1 MKFAS
6 DFRES
11 AREALRGKWGLAVGV
26 GLVASLLGGGGSSN
40 ASININLD
48 SSDVETTGSLEGL
61 VSQMSENASEALPI
75 IIGFMGA
82 ILLVALVMWV
92 AMIFLSSVISLGYAK
107 FNLELIDDGAPSFNN
122 LFSYFKHWKV
132 AVASNLLMVLYVF
145 LWMLLFIIP
154 GIVAG
159 YSYAMTPYILAD
171 NPNLSASEAIAMS
184 KEMMRGNKWRLF
196 CLGFSFIGW
205 EILCVFSLGIGFL
218 WLVPYQQ
225 AAVADF
231 YREISDTRPVVVL
244 EAEEISEQL

>member
-1 MKFAS
+1 MKYAS
-6 DFRES
+6 NFRES

-26 GLVASLLGGGGSSN
+26 GLVASLLGAGGSYN

-61 VSQMSENASEALPI
+61 FSQMSEKASEALPI
-75 IIGFMGA
+75 IIGVFSA
-82 ILLVALVMWV
+82 VLLVSLVVSV
-92 AMIFLSSVISLGYAK
+92 AMFVISSIVSLGYAK

-132 AVASNLLMVLYVF
+132 AVVSNLLMVIYVF
-145 LWMLLFIIP
+145 LWTLLFIIP

-196 CLGFSFIGW
+196 CLSLSFGFCPFI
-205 EILCVFSLGIGFL
+205 FSDVGRNFVHGNLVLASNDSSIG
-218 WLVPYQQ
+218 
-225 AAVADF
+225 A
-231 YREISDTRPVVVL
+231 R
-244 EAEEISEQL
+244 